1 MIPEEIIS
9 QLVDEA
15 IEIESQTKKNEEGR
29 YIVNVLTLTFH
40 QNGMC
45 AWDSMWCLVDTH
57 WTKFS
62 LMRPKRSYI
71 QTSPYYRNMTL
82 FWKIYCL

>member
-29 YIVNVLTLTFH
+29 YIVNVLTF
-40 QNGMC
+40 NFNFSPK
-45 AWDSMWCLVDTH
+45 WDVCMGQYVV
-57 WTKFS
+57 FG
-62 LMRPKRSYI
+62 RY
-71 QTSPYYRNMTL
+71 TL
-82 FWKIYCL
+82 DEIFAHATEKKLYSDKSIL